1 MFTSFALSSALSS
14 YHRGHGAGAASIDE
28 GVPDLALAWDQIR
41 SVMTGA
47 ELGRGSRSG
56 MYHHRGGP
64 FAIN

>member
-1 MFTSFALSSALSS
+1 MFPSFALLSAPPS
-14 YHRGHGAGAASIDE
+14 YHHSRGAGTA
-28 GVPDLALAWDQIR
+28 GVDAGVTDLAPARDQFR